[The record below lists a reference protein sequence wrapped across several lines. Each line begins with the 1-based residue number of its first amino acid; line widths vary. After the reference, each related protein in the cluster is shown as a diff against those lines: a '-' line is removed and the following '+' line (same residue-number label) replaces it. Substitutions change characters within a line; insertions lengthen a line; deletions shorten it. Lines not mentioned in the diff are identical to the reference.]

1 MSNESCTETQKVEST
16 ASYYAGVI
24 MASAIDYGTLAI
36 GALIGVGCKDQL
48 RSAAK
53 VTASLAASL
62 ATSASAAVNAAAEQ
76 MSEDSQNPQAGQTNV
91 KANNNGG

>member
-1 MSNESCTETQKVEST
+1 
-16 ASYYAGVI
+16 
-24 MASAIDYGTLAI
+24 MASAIDYGTLAV

-48 RSAAK
+48 KAAAK
-53 VTASLAASL
+53 VTASLAATL
-62 ATSASAAVNAAAEQ
+62 ASSAAVAVNSAAEQ